1 VKLKLPSL
9 HGLKQALL
17 EGGALKPRT
26 LTPLGEALEDHS
38 AEGISIL
45 TAEPWR
51 FTRAL
56 VYSMVGLVGVALVW
70 SFFGHADVLVT
81 AVGSLVPASE
91 VRRLYAPIDGELSNI
106 YIAAGQPVKAGDVV
120 ARLYARGAIEAA
132 RNALEA
138 RLKLEDAEREWKE
151 FPEKKDMLAR
161 RAAALKEATEV
172 EERQHQRRLAEG
184 TSRLAQGQGAQQQEA
199 RTNVEDARR
208 ARDAARIEADKYAR
222 LFALPGGGGVSQLQ
236 VEDKKNAL
244 QAADNALRVAQARVT
259 ELAARQGLESTQAR
273 SELETS
279 GQQLST
285 LRLQAEAAARE
296 VANVEDKLR
305 LQVQT
310 ARLVADAAARIRFEN
325 IDKDNFLRIVAP
337 VDGVVTEVTSTQ
349 PGDKI
354 QANAPLGGIAPRNAR
369 PILKIEIA
377 ENDRGFLREGLPV
390 QMKFNAFPYQRYG
403 LMRGT
408 LQFISPATR
417 PSAQTRQPV
426 YEGRVTLEQLEY
438 QVGDSGY
445 PLRYGMTALA
455 EIVVRE
461 RRLIDLALD
470 PFRNIGG

>member
-1 VKLKLPSL
+1 MKRDLIKPQSL
-9 HGLKQALL
+9 
-17 EGGALKPRT
+17 R
-26 LTPLGEALEDHS
+26 PLAEALEDHS

-45 TAEPWR
+45 TADPWR
-51 FTRAL
+51 FTNAL
-56 VYSMVGLVGVALVW
+56 VYGMAALVVAALVW

-81 AVGSLVPASE
+81 ANGSLVPASE
-91 VRRLYAPIDGELSNI
+91 VRRLYAPIDGELANI
-106 YIAAGQPVKAGDVV
+106 YIAEGQPVNKGDVV

-151 FPEKKDMLAR
+151 FPEKKALMER
-161 RAAALKEATEV
+161 NAAALKEATEV
-172 EERQHQRRLAEG
+172 EERQHRRRLLEG
-184 TSRLAQGQGAQQQEA
+184 TGRLAQGQAAQQQEA
-199 RTNVEDARR
+199 RTNFEDARR
-208 ARDAARIEADKYAR
+208 ARDAAALEADKYAR

-236 VEDKKNAL
+236 VESKKSAL
-244 QAADNALRVAQARVT
+244 QAAENAMRVAQARMT
-259 ELAARQGLESTQAR
+259 ELAARQGMEATQAR

-279 GQQLST
+279 GQELEK

-296 VANVEDKLR
+296 VANAEDKLR

-337 VDGVVTEVTSTQ
+337 VDGVITGVTSTQ

-354 QANAPLGGIAPRNAR
+354 QANAPLGGIAPKNAKA
-369 PILKIEIA
+369 ILKIEIA
-377 ENDRGFLREGLPV
+377 EHDRGFLREGLPV
-390 QMKFNAFPYQRYG
+390 QIKFNAFPYQRYG
-403 LMRGT
+403 VVRGT
-408 LQFISPATR
+408 LQFISPATK
-417 PSAQTRQPV
+417 PSLQTKQPV
-426 YEGRVTLEQLEY
+426 YEGRVSLEQSQY
-438 QVGDSGY
+438 KVGETVY
-445 PLRYGMTALA
+445 PLRYGMTATA